1 MREKICFNEG
11 WVFHLGDIPQELPG
25 YKGAAYTQA
34 KTERAR
40 IGAACRYHYDK
51 VDPYDPGEEL
61 TQEIWKDV
69 TLPHD
74 YTIEQTPQ
82 PQYNNARGYF
92 NYENA
97 WYRKHF
103 SMDSKDKGKRITL
116 YFEAVAGYSVVYL
129 NGCLLKRN
137 FSGYNSFEVDITDY
151 IAWEEDNVLAV
162 HIDAVSQHEGWWYE
176 GAGIYRPVWL
186 IKTEPVSV
194 DLWGI
199 YVHPEWGEND
209 QWNTPVEI
217 TVRND
222 SFETAVI
229 EAETTLR
236 SPDGAVIAAKRSSLE
251 IPLRE
256 KGTVLH
262 EIPVFNPL
270 RWDIDSPKRYYAE
283 VKLYQNGELID
294 QVTERYGYRTIR
306 FDSKEGFFLN
316 ERNVK
321 IKGVCCH
328 QDYGLTGRAVPERV
342 QRYRLKLLKEM
353 GCNGYRTSH
362 YMQHETTLEAL
373 DDMGFLVMDESRWFE
388 SAEEGQKQLEMLIKR
403 DRNRPCVIFWSIAN
417 EEPIS
422 MVEQGVRIA
431 RANKA
436 VVQKLDR
443 TRPVMASICDKP
455 EQGLSTPYYDV
466 IGVNYNYDAFDF
478 LHEKYP
484 EMPVVFS
491 ECCATASS
499 RSWYLEA
506 DDKRGYYPSY
516 DRWTSKW
523 FRGREYTWK
532 FVLERPWLMG
542 CYQWAGIEHRG
553 ETVWPRLSS
562 QSGALDLY
570 LQRKDAFYQN
580 QSHWSEK
587 PMVHL
592 LPHWNWPGEEGRP
605 KRVVAYSNCE
615 KVELYL
621 NDQLIGTQ
629 ELEPGDHAEWQ
640 VPYEPGTLT
649 AIGYQNGE
657 AAAKDSKITSKRPV
671 ALKFHLDDAEGGF
684 AADGKDVVILTCYCV
699 DEDGHVVPDA
709 SPEIAFETNGL
720 GTVAA
725 TGSDISDH
733 VPPSCP
739 IRKMRGGLC
748 SVLVRVGKE
757 AGTLSIYARADGLDT
772 AVIDIDL
779 KELS

>member
-1 MREKICFNEG
+1 MRKKINFNDG
-11 WVFHLGDIPQELPG
+11 WIFHLGDISQELPG
-25 YKGAAYTQA
+25 YKGAAYAQA

-51 VDPYDPGEEL
+51 VDPFDPDEEL
-61 TQEIWKDV
+61 TQEIWKNV

-74 YTIEQTPQ
+74 YTIAQTPQ

-92 NYENA
+92 KYENA

-103 SMDSKDKGKRITL
+103 TLDSEDMNKRITL
-116 YFEAVAGYSVVYL
+116 YFEAISGYSTIYL

-151 IAWEEDNVLAV
+151 IAWNEENVLAV
-162 HIDAVSQHEGWWYE
+162 YVDATSQHEGWWYE

-186 IKTEPVSV
+186 IKTEKVSV
-194 DLWGI
+194 DLWGVYI
-199 YVHPEWGEND
+199 HPEYIEKD
-209 QWNTPVEI
+209 LWNTPIEV
-217 TVRND
+217 TLRND
-222 SFETAVI
+222 DFEDALTEV
-229 EAETTLR
+229 ETIIL
-236 SPDGAVIAAKRSSLE
+236 SPEGNMVSSQKSSLT
-251 IPLRE
+251 IPARDQS
-256 KGTVLH
+256 TVSHQITLSS
-262 EIPVFNPL
+262 PQ
-270 RWDIDSPKRYYAE
+270 RWDIDSPKRYSVDVNIY
-283 VKLYQNGELID
+283 KNGELID
-294 QVTERYGYRTIR
+294 YVNEKYGYRTIR
-306 FDSKEGFFLN
+306 FDADEGFFLN
-316 ERNVK
+316 DRYVK

-362 YMQHETTLEAL
+362 YAQHEITLDAL
-373 DDMGFLVMDESRWFE
+373 DEMGFLVMDETRWFE
-388 SAEEGQKQLEMLIKR
+388 STEEGQKQLEMLIKR

-431 RANKA
+431 KANKA
-436 VVQKLDR
+436 FVQKLDK
-443 TRPVMASICDKP
+443 TRPVLASICDKP

-466 IGVNYNYDAFDF
+466 IGVNYNYDAFGI

-484 EMPVVFS
+484 DMPVVFS

-499 RSWYLEA
+499 RNWYLDE
-506 DDKRGYYPSY
+506 DPKRGYYPSY
-516 DRWTSKW
+516 DRWSSNW
-523 FRGREYTWK
+523 FRGREHTWK

-570 LQRKDAFYQN
+570 LQKKDAFYQN

-592 LPHWNWPGEEGRP
+592 LPHWNWIGEEGRK

-615 KVELYL
+615 KVDIYL
-621 NDQLIGTQ
+621 NDKFLGTQ
-629 ELEPGDHAEWQ
+629 QLEPGDHAEWQ
-640 VPYEPGTLT
+640 VPYEPGCLK
-649 AIGYQNGE
+649 AVGYIDGKAVAE
-657 AAAKDSKITSKRPV
+657 DKKITSGKAV
-671 ALKFHLDDAEGGF
+671 ALKLHVDDCEGGF
-684 AADGKDVVILTCYCV
+684 KADGRDVVILTCYCV
-699 DEDGHVVPDA
+699 DGNGNFVPDA
-709 SPEIAFETNGL
+709 SPEIAFETNKFGY
-720 GTVAA
+720 VEA

-733 VPPSCP
+733 TPPSYP

-757 AGTLSIYARADGLDT
+757 PGTLSIYARADGLITGT
-772 AVIDIDL
+772 ADI
-779 KELS
+779 ELS